1 MRSFSKPFYPTVWCA
16 ILLTVML
23 QAHVTLGPEAKRFH
37 VWNSS
42 RYGFDACRYDP
53 MECVPRAKPR
63 KTDARVTG
71 FFFTK
76 MWSVSYFCGCC
87 IWADNDSSFA
97 PSYVAYT
104 RGLTLRQNG
113 SPNSHCLSSRLCC
126 VDITYVRTCVMFP
139 LPPSLESSEQ
149 CLEILWACEGLHWLG
164 LCHGRCLPRG
174 IS

>member
-1 MRSFSKPFYPTVWCA
+1 MKPFSRPFYPTVWCA

-71 FFFTK
+71 LLLQLK

-104 RGLTLRQNG
+104 MRLDFATKWVPKLPLLVFSALLCGYNLRSYVCNV
-113 SPNSHCLSSRLCC
+113 PPATFSR
-126 VDITYVRTCVMFP
+126 
-139 LPPSLESSEQ
+139 E
-149 CLEILWACEGLHWLG
+149 
-164 LCHGRCLPRG
+164 
-174 IS
+174 

>member
-1 MRSFSKPFYPTVWCA
+1 MSGIVA
-16 ILLTVML
+16 DMVLTRVDM
-23 QAHVTLGPEAKRFH
+23 TP
-37 VWNSS
+37 WNV
-42 RYGFDACRYDP
+42 CRGRNHERL
-53 MECVPRAKPR
+53 M
-63 KTDARVTG
+63 RVTG
-71 FFFTK
+71 FFFTIQLK

-104 RGLTLRQNG
+104 WGLTLRQNG

-149 CLEILWACEGLHWLG
+149 CLEILWACEGLQLHWLG